1 MNEEENISE
10 NVAEQIGDINNEEEL
25 EQEKSKFIAK
35 NNSAETQ
42 WLSLIHI

>member
-25 EQEKSKFIAK
+25 LRK
-35 NNSAETQ
+35 
-42 WLSLIHI
+42 LSGNLQ